1 MRATF
6 DDGSVMFAVV
16 VNPGSV
22 TVPVNVGD
30 ANGDF
35 KSNDVVTA
43 AGTGL
48 FASEV
53 LSTFERPTIAFVIP
67 ETVPENVGDANVAYD
82 DKLDKRAYDDNDAV
96 VAYDESDEIDANK
109 FNALCVAELMGLL
122 TSEVLSTFDKPT
134 MVLSIPPTVPENVGD
149 ANVAYAL
156 KSGADILLIAV

>member
-16 VNPGSV
+16 VKPGTV
-22 TVPVNVGD
+22 TVPVKEGD

-53 LSTFERPTIAFVIP
+53 LSTFERPTMAFVIP
-67 ETVPENVGDANVAYD
+67 ETVPLKVGDANVAYD
-82 DKLDKRAYDDNDAV
+82 DKLDKKG
-96 VAYDESDEIDANK
+96 I
-109 FNALCVAELMGLL
+109 
-122 TSEVLSTFDKPT
+122 
-134 MVLSIPPTVPENVGD
+134 
-149 ANVAYAL
+149 
-156 KSGADILLIAV
+156 